1 MVGIRLIIVMAVVGG
16 LIAYIADKM
25 GSKIGKKR
33 LSIFGLRPKYTSILL
48 TVLSGIMISVLTIGV
63 MAVASQS
70 ARTALF
76 GMEQLQKELLLLN
89 EERTAVGAELE
100 DAKKK
105 VGEQNETISK
115 LDEKI
120 KESLRENDE
129 IEAKLSQANENYR
142 QAQNEVDSLTKA
154 RSELSNEVKDLE
166 NLTEQ
171 LRKGIISIREG
182 QVFYRTGEVI
192 YAGIMHGGLTHEEN
206 EAQVNWLLQ
215 NANEAALQRLGIE
228 RSKDEPLQAIW
239 INRHNV
245 ENAIT
250 VLDTNKGNML
260 FRVRAVANVIV
271 GELAVCDIEITE
283 NQFIYSDGSLIY
295 SEEYNLEGQAG
306 GWENVIM
313 SFLNKVNHEAVR
325 AGVLP
330 DPMTGKVG
338 SLDAG
343 AVIEASSAMRNSG
356 GHFILRAYARGDI
369 TTAGPVRVRLKV
381 EAVE

>member
-1 MVGIRLIIVMAVVGG
+1 M
-16 LIAYIADKM
+16 
-25 GSKIGKKR
+25 
-33 LSIFGLRPKYTSILL
+33 
-48 TVLSGIMISVLTIGV
+48 
-63 MAVASQS
+63 
-70 ARTALF
+70 
-76 GMEQLQKELLLLN
+76 
-89 EERTAVGAELE
+89 
-100 DAKKK
+100 
-105 VGEQNETISK
+105 
-115 LDEKI
+115 
-120 KESLRENDE
+120 
-129 IEAKLSQANENYR
+129 
-142 QAQNEVDSLTKA
+142 
-154 RSELSNEVKDLE
+154 SN
-166 NLTEQ
+166 
-171 LRKGIISIREG
+171 
-182 QVFYRTGEVI
+182 
-192 YAGIMHGGLTHEEN
+192 
-206 EAQVNWLLQ
+206 
-215 NANEAALQRLGIE
+215 
-228 RSKDEPLQAIW
+228 
-239 INRHNV
+239 
-245 ENAIT
+245 
-250 VLDTNKGNML
+250 TNKGNML

-325 AGVLP
+325 VGVLP

>member
-63 MAVASQS
+63 MTVASQS

-76 GMEQLQKELLLLN
+76 GMEQLQKELVRLD
-89 EERTAVGAELE
+89 EERSVVGEELE
-100 DAKKK
+100 TAKKK

-129 IEAKLSQANENYR
+129 IEAKLAQANENYR
-142 QAQNEVDSLTKA
+142 QAQNEVDNLTRAKEDLS
-154 RSELSNEVKDLE
+154 SEIKDLE
-166 NLTEQ
+166 ALTEH

-182 QVFYRTGEVI
+182 QVFYRAGEVV
-192 YAGIMHGGLTHEEN
+192 YAGVMHGGRSHDEN
-206 EAQVNWLLQ
+206 EAQVSWLLQ

-239 INRHNV
+239 INRRIV
-245 ENAIT
+245 ENAVN

-295 SEEYNLEGQAG
+295 SEEYDLHGREG
-306 GWENVIM
+306 GWENIIM
-313 SFLNKVNHEAVR
+313 DFLNKVNHEAVN

-338 SLDAG
+338 SMDAG
-343 AVIEASSAMRNSG
+343 AVIEASNAMKESG
-356 GHFILRAYARGDI
+356 GHFILRAFASGNI
-369 TTAGPVRVRLKV
+369 TTAGPVRVKLKV